1 MRKPFAITLDVGVE
15 PGRPHRRLA
24 HRAPGLRAQPAAV
37 QQRIPRRR
45 EHPAVAVRRGR
56 RSREVRGCL
65 GASEA
70 VVVYRRTRVKMPA
83 HDIEV
88 EEALE
93 EGGLPGAGP
102 RPERRSVR
110 PAERA
115 RRYLLRQRGRGR
127 PRPDDRHQGIFAGGD
142 MVPSEPPAATRSITT
157 TARAAACAS
166 PNAPQAPSR
175 WSPSLP

>member
-127 PRPDDRHQGIFAGGD
+127 PRPDDRAPGHLRRRRHGAVGATGSYEIDYDYCKGCGLCVAECPPGAIE
-142 MVPSEPPAATRSITT
+142 MEPEPS
-157 TARAAACAS
+157 
-166 PNAPQAPSR
+166 
-175 WSPSLP
+175 